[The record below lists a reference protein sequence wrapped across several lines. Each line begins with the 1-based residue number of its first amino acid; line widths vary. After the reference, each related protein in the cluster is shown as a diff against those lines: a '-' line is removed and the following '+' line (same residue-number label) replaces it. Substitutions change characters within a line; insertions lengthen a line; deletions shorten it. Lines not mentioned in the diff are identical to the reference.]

1 MMEIGGI
8 GRDYPARPLKA
19 DSTSAS
25 TDAASESAGQKSP
38 VEEQYDRLTHG
49 LTTLKKATDE
59 ADEEAKARARKKLQ
73 ETKEQLKFLQRWNF
87 DPETVARQAA
97 LLGVVV
103 AGAAREFTDAL
114 TEDGATLPSSAEDG
128 QALADEARQAGT
140 ENTSNGEKP
149 YSQVERAY
157 MDVMDDDGS
166 SDEKPRLSADD
177 IRTAAE
183 FSAVARQ
190 IKALL
195 EEAAR
200 KLREERNAGAT
211 PNTQGLDAAVNA
223 LAGTVSNMPAA
234 SVSITI

>member
-1 MMEIGGI
+1 MEIGGI
-8 GRDYPARPLKA
+8 GRNYPARPARA
-19 DSTSAS
+19 DSASAS
-25 TDAASESAGQKSP
+25 TDAASAADAQKTP

-59 ADEEAKARARKKLQ
+59 ADEEAKARARKKL
-73 ETKEQLKFLQRWNF
+73 EEAKEQLKFLQRWNF

-103 AGAAREFTDAL
+103 AGAAREFTEAL
-114 TEDGATLPSSAEDG
+114 TEDGATFPSSTKNRQALTDETQQAGAEDM
-128 QALADEARQAGT
+128 
-140 ENTSNGEKP
+140 SNEEKP
-149 YSQVERAY
+149 YSQAERAY
-157 MDVMDDDGS
+157 MDVMDDGGS
-166 SDEKPRLSADD
+166 ADEKPTLSPGD

-200 KLREERNAGAT
+200 KLRDDRNAGAAT
-211 PNTQGLDAAVNA
+211 NAQGLDAAVSA
-223 LAGTVSNMPAA
+223 LAGTVSSMPAV
-234 SVSITI
+234 SVSITV